1 MDIRVAFNRTSR
13 SGIESSLI
21 EKPKQVTPDR
31 RCSFSYH
38 QKEDGT
44 VHVYAGAL
52 ARRDCN
58 PRRVREIE
66 EMVEALLKEGE
77 ENGKL

>member
-13 SGIESSLI
+13 SGIESALI

-31 RCSFSYH
+31 RCIFSYY
-38 QKEDGT
+38 QKEDGK

-58 PRRVREIE
+58 ARRVREIE

>member
-1 MDIRVAFNRTSR
+1 MNIIVAFNRTSR

-21 EKPKQVTPDR
+21 EKPKQVTPDK
-31 RCSFSYH
+31 RCSFSYL

-44 VHVYAGAL
+44 VYVYAGAL

>member
-21 EKPKQVTPDR
+21 EKPKQVTSDH
-31 RCSFSYH
+31 RCSFSYW
-38 QKEDGT
+38 QSEDGT
-44 VHVYAGAL
+44 VYVYAGAL

-58 PRRVREIE
+58 SKRVREIE
-66 EMVEALLKEGE
+66 EMVKKLLNEGE
-77 ENGKL
+77 ENGK

>member
-13 SGIESSLI
+13 SGIESALI

-31 RCSFSYH
+31 RCSFSYCRT
-38 QKEDGT
+38 EDGR
-44 VHVYAGAL
+44 VLVSVGAL

-58 PRRVREIE
+58 ARRVREIE
-66 EMVEALLKEGE
+66 EMVKALLNEDE
-77 ENGKL
+77 ENI

>member
-1 MDIRVAFNRTSR
+1 MDIRVAFNRTSK
-13 SGIESSLI
+13 SGIESGLI

-31 RCSFSYH
+31 RCRFSYH
-38 QKEDGT
+38 RKEDGT
-44 VHVYAGAL
+44 VHVYVGAL

-66 EMVEALLKEGE
+66 EMVKALLNEGE
-77 ENGKL
+77 ENGK

>member
-1 MDIRVAFNRTSR
+1 MNIRVAFNRTSR

-31 RCSFSYH
+31 RCSFTYH

-44 VHVYAGAL
+44 VHVSVGAL

-58 PRRVREIE
+58 SKRVREIE
-66 EMVEALLKEGE
+66 EMVKALLNEGK
-77 ENGKL
+77 ENGK